1 MDNNVEGGIH
11 RPPRFCTL
19 ASAPAAAGVAAPA
32 AVGVAPAACPAPAA
46 EEHHPQQ
53 EGGDYYQDDHQ
64 KDAHQQIVKELLNPV
79 QPVEPG
85 VPLHRAGGHQI
96 QGAVGLSLIHI

>member
-19 ASAPAAAGVAAPA
+19 TSAPAAAGVAAPA
-32 AVGVAPAACPAPAA
+32 AVGVAPAARPAPAA

-64 KDAHQQIVKELLNPV
+64 KDAKKPS
-79 QPVEPG
+79 
-85 VPLHRAGGHQI
+85 VPRLTPTIGI
-96 QGAVGLSLIHI
+96 S

>member
-32 AVGVAPAACPAPAA
+32 AVGVAPAARPAPAA

-53 EGGDYYQDDHQ
+53 E
-64 KDAHQQIVKELLNPV
+64 V
-79 QPVEPG
+79 
-85 VPLHRAGGHQI
+85 R
-96 QGAVGLSLIHI
+96 

>member
-32 AVGVAPAACPAPAA
+32 AVGVAPAAYPAPAV
-46 EEHHPQQ
+46 EEHHTRSR
-53 EGGDYYQDDHQ
+53 
-64 KDAHQQIVKELLNPV
+64 
-79 QPVEPG
+79 
-85 VPLHRAGGHQI
+85 RAAI
-96 QGAVGLSLIHI
+96 TTRTTTRRMRTSRLSKNF